1 MASNQNRFM
10 VSSKLAAEQSNDK
23 PVAGRAAA
31 EHSNRLALILSMLF
45 HLSVAVV
52 IGWLVA
58 TNLPDGAG
66 DVEARTGG
74 IVLVDA
80 RREVTEYLSEGDVKP
95 EKMPQEQQAAAAS
108 SQAASER
115 APELPGIAA
124 NDSDDGLAES
134 VAKTLPDV
142 GQMNL
147 TESGSEKFGGRVT
160 TQVFG
165 VSGTGSKFVYV
176 FDRSDSMSGFEQ
188 RPIKAARQELLKS
201 LEALNESNQFQIIF
215 YNKAIEVFAPDG
227 YPRLYFADSDNL
239 KDAKRF
245 VKSIRPDGGTDHMKA
260 LEWAFRFSPEVI
272 FLLTDAEVP
281 GGFSNS
287 QLARIAGLNR
297 SKAIINVV
305 EFGSFRGGDR
315 SLEKVSRASGG
326 QYVFKNVN
334 SLKLNK

>member
-1 MASNQNRFM
+1 MAGDQNRFM
-10 VSSKLAAEQSNDK
+10 VSSKLAAEQSKNK
-23 PVAGRAAA
+23 PVAGRWFAG
-31 EHSNRLALILSMLF
+31 HSDRLALILSMLF

-52 IGWLVA
+52 VGWLIIA
-58 TNLPDGAG
+58 NIPDGAG

-80 RREVTEYLSEGDVKP
+80 RREVTEYLSEGGVQP
-95 EKMPQEQQAAAAS
+95 EKTPQDQQAVAAS
-108 SQAASER
+108 SQAAR
-115 APELPGIAA
+115 QQAPELPGISA
-124 NDSDDGLAES
+124 SETDDGLAES
-134 VAKTLPDV
+134 VAQALPDV

-147 TESGSEKFGGRVT
+147 TESGAEKFGGRVT

-188 RPIKAARQELLKS
+188 RPIMAAKQELLQS
-201 LEALNESNQFQIIF
+201 LEALNKSNQFQIIF

-227 YPRLYFADSDNL
+227 YPRLYYADSDNL
-239 KDAKRF
+239 KDAKQF

-281 GGFSNS
+281 GGFSAS

-305 EFGSFRGGDR
+305 EFGSFRGADR